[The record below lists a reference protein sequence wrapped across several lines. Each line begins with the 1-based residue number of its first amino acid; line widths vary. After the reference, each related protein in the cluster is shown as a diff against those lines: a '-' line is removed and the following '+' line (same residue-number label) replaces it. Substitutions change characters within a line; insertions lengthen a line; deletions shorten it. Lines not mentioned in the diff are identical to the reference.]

1 MKQLQD
7 KPDTGIEATKHRH
20 TALTGAGVTNT
31 HDARLASVATQVAGP
46 TDTARTSNSAAASVP
61 PALDIV
67 DVHVAFKERRR
78 KLPVL
83 NGLSL
88 TVEKGEFVAIV
99 GPSGCGKST
108 LFHIIGGLLNPQAGE
123 VRMNGKPVTGQR
135 GHISYMPQQPAL
147 FPWRTIEDNVLLA
160 GEVASAAAFTASNAL
175 PAPRPEALAETRHW
189 LGSVGLAGFE
199 RAYPHQLSGG
209 MQQRVAFLRALLSPQ
224 ELMLLDEP
232 FSALDALTRS
242 DMQRWLLDIWEQN
255 RRSVLF
261 ITHNIEEALL
271 LADRVYVLS
280 NRPAAV
286 LHEVQVPFDRPRREE
301 ITEDPAFLER
311 KRQIA
316 QWMKEEQQ
324 KARLS

>member
-1 MKQLQD
+1 MT
-7 KPDTGIEATKHRH
+7 PA
-20 TALTGAGVTNT
+20 
-31 HDARLASVATQVAGP
+31 P
-46 TDTARTSNSAAASVP
+46 VP
-61 PALDIV
+61 PALDV
-67 DVHVAFKERRR
+67 VNVHASFRERRS

-88 TVEKGEFVAIV
+88 TVEQGEFVAIV

-108 LFHIIGGLLNPQAGE
+108 LFHIIGGLLKPQEGQ
-123 VRMNGKPVTGQR
+123 VLMNGQNVTGQR
-135 GHISYMPQQPAL
+135 GKISYMPQQPAL

-160 GEVASAAAFTASNAL
+160 GEVASS
-175 PAPRPEALAETRHW
+175 APPRAEALEEARKW
-189 LGSVGLAGFE
+189 LSSVGLAGFE
-199 RAYPHQLSGG
+199 QAYPHMLSGG
-209 MQQRVAFLRALLSPQ
+209 MQQRAAFLRALLSPQ

-280 NRPAAV
+280 NRPATV
-286 LHEVQVPFDRPRREE
+286 LHEVHVPFDRPRREE
-301 ITEDPAFLER
+301 ITEESAFLER

-316 QWMKEEQQ
+316 QWMREEQQ

>member
-1 MKQLQD
+1 MNRQQD
-7 KPDTGIEATKHRH
+7 EHVQPERGACTLEPKHGEKLHSATPDQPAH
-20 TALTGAGVTNT
+20 TTPA
-31 HDARLASVATQVAGP
+31 P
-46 TDTARTSNSAAASVP
+46 VP
-61 PALDIV
+61 PALDVV
-67 DVHVAFKERRR
+67 DVHVSFRERRSR
-78 KLPVL
+78 LPVL

-88 TVEKGEFVAIV
+88 SVKQGEFVAIV

-108 LFHIIGGLLNPQAGE
+108 LFHIIGGLLKPQEGQ
-123 VRMNGKPVTGQR
+123 VLMNGYDVTGQR
-135 GHISYMPQQPAL
+135 GKISYMPQQPAL

-160 GEVASAAAFTASNAL
+160 GEVAASA
-175 PAPRPEALAETRHW
+175 PPRAEALAEARKW
-189 LGSVGLAGFE
+189 LSSVGLAGFE
-199 RAYPHQLSGG
+199 QAYPHMLSGG
-209 MQQRVAFLRALLSPQ
+209 MQQRAAFLRALLSPQ

-280 NRPAAV
+280 NRPAMV
-286 LHEVQVPFDRPRREE
+286 LHEVYVPFDRPRREE
-301 ITEDPAFLER
+301 ITEESAFLER

-316 QWMKEEQQ
+316 QWMREEQQ

>member
-1 MKQLQD
+1 MNQQQ
-7 KPDTGIEATKHRH
+7 EE
-20 TALTGAGVTNT
+20 
-31 HDARLASVATQVAGP
+31 QVQPGRG
-46 TDTARTSNSAAASVP
+46 ARTMEPKHGEKLHPVTPDQPANPASAPVP
-61 PALDIV
+61 SALDVV
-67 DVHVAFKERRR
+67 DVHASFRERRSR
-78 KLPVL
+78 LPVL

-88 TVEKGEFVAIV
+88 TVEQGEFVAIV

-108 LFHIIGGLLNPQAGE
+108 LFHIIGGLLKPQEGQ
-123 VRMNGKPVTGQR
+123 VLMNGQNVTGQR
-135 GHISYMPQQPAL
+135 GKISYMPQQPAL

-160 GEVASAAAFTASNAL
+160 GEVATNA
-175 PAPRPEALAETRHW
+175 PPRAEALAEARKW
-189 LGSVGLAGFE
+189 LSSVGLAGFE
-199 RAYPHQLSGG
+199 QAYPHMLSGG
-209 MQQRVAFLRALLSPQ
+209 MQQRAAFLRALLSPQ

-280 NRPAAV
+280 NRPATV
-286 LHEVQVPFDRPRREE
+286 LHEVHVPFDRPRREE
-301 ITEDPAFLER
+301 NTEESAFLER

-316 QWMKEEQQ
+316 QWMREEQQ
-324 KARLS
+324 KTRLS

>member
-1 MKQLQD
+1 MNRQQD
-7 KPDTGIEATKHRH
+7 EQVQPGRGARALEPKHGEKLH
-20 TALTGAGVTNT
+20 SANSGL
-31 HDARLASVATQVAGP
+31 P
-46 TDTARTSNSAAASVP
+46 TTTTPAPVP
-61 PALDIV
+61 PALDV
-67 DVHVAFKERRR
+67 VNVHASFRERRSR
-78 KLPVL
+78 LPVL

-88 TVEKGEFVAIV
+88 TVEQGEFVAIV

-108 LFHIIGGLLNPQAGE
+108 LFHIIGGLLKPQEGQ
-123 VRMNGKPVTGQR
+123 VLMNGYDVTGQR
-135 GHISYMPQQPAL
+135 GKISYMPQQPAL

-160 GEVASAAAFTASNAL
+160 GEVAASA
-175 PAPRPEALAETRHW
+175 PPRAEALAEARKW
-189 LGSVGLAGFE
+189 LSSVGLAGFE
-199 RAYPHQLSGG
+199 QAYPHMLSGG
-209 MQQRVAFLRALLSPQ
+209 MQQRAAFLRALLSPQ

-280 NRPAAV
+280 NRPATV
-286 LHEVQVPFDRPRREE
+286 LHEVHVPFDRPRREE
-301 ITEDPAFLER
+301 ITEESAFLER

-316 QWMKEEQQ
+316 QWMREEQQ

>member
-1 MKQLQD
+1 MNRQQD
-7 KPDTGIEATKHRH
+7 EQVQPGRGAHTMEPKHGEKLHPATPDRPA
-20 TALTGAGVTNT
+20 NT
-31 HDARLASVATQVAGP
+31 TPAP
-46 TDTARTSNSAAASVP
+46 VP
-61 PALDIV
+61 PALDV
-67 DVHVAFKERRR
+67 VKVHASFRERRSR
-78 KLPVL
+78 LPVL

-88 TVEKGEFVAIV
+88 TVEQGEFVAIV

-108 LFHIIGGLLNPQAGE
+108 LFHIIGGLLKPQEGQ
-123 VRMNGKPVTGQR
+123 VLMNGQNVTGQR
-135 GHISYMPQQPAL
+135 GKISYMPQQPAL

-160 GEVASAAAFTASNAL
+160 GEVASS
-175 PAPRPEALAETRHW
+175 APPRNEALAEARKW
-189 LGSVGLAGFE
+189 LSSVGLAGFE
-199 RAYPHQLSGG
+199 QAYPHMLSGG
-209 MQQRVAFLRALLSPQ
+209 MQQRAAFLRALLSPQ

-280 NRPAAV
+280 NRPATV
-286 LHEVQVPFDRPRREE
+286 LHEVHVPFDRPRREE
-301 ITEDPAFLER
+301 ITEESAFLER

-316 QWMKEEQQ
+316 QWMREEQQ

>member
-1 MKQLQD
+1 MEVYILGSDEHMNRQQD
-7 KPDTGIEATKHRH
+7 E
-20 TALTGAGVTNT
+20 
-31 HDARLASVATQVAGP
+31 QVQPERG
-46 TDTARTSNSAAASVP
+46 ARTLEPKLGKKIYSTNSGLPTYTTAASVP
-61 PALDIV
+61 PALDVV
-67 DVHVAFKERRR
+67 DVHASFRERRSR
-78 KLPVL
+78 LPVL

-88 TVEKGEFVAIV
+88 TVKQGEFVAIV

-108 LFHIIGGLLNPQAGE
+108 LFHIIGGLLKPQEGQ
-123 VRMNGKPVTGQR
+123 VLMNGHDVTGQR
-135 GHISYMPQQPAL
+135 GKISYMPQQPAL

-160 GEVASAAAFTASNAL
+160 GEVAMDT
-175 PAPRPEALAETRHW
+175 PPRAEALAEARKW
-189 LGSVGLAGFE
+189 LSSVGLAGFE
-199 RAYPHQLSGG
+199 QAYPHMLSGG
-209 MQQRVAFLRALLSPQ
+209 MQQRAAFLRALLSPQ

-280 NRPAAV
+280 NRPATV
-286 LHEVQVPFDRPRREE
+286 LHEVHVPFDRPRREE
-301 ITEDPAFLER
+301 ITEESAFLER

-316 QWMKEEQQ
+316 QWMREEQQ

>member
-1 MKQLQD
+1 MNRQLDQQVQPERGTSVLEP
-7 KPDTGIEATKHRH
+7 KHGEKHHPATPDQPAITTPA
-20 TALTGAGVTNT
+20 
-31 HDARLASVATQVAGP
+31 P
-46 TDTARTSNSAAASVP
+46 VP
-61 PALDIV
+61 PALDV
-67 DVHVAFKERRR
+67 VNVHASFRERRSR
-78 KLPVL
+78 LSVL

-88 TVEKGEFVAIV
+88 TVEQGEFVAIV

-108 LFHIIGGLLNPQAGE
+108 LFHIIGGLLKPQEGQ
-123 VRMNGKPVTGQR
+123 VLMNGQNVTGQR
-135 GHISYMPQQPAL
+135 GKISYMPQQPAL

-160 GEVASAAAFTASNAL
+160 GEVASST
-175 PAPRPEALAETRHW
+175 PPRTEALAEARKW
-189 LGSVGLAGFE
+189 LSSVGLAGFE
-199 RAYPHQLSGG
+199 QAYPHMLSGG
-209 MQQRVAFLRALLSPQ
+209 MQQRAAFLRALLSPQ

-280 NRPAAV
+280 NRPATV
-286 LHEVQVPFDRPRREE
+286 LHEVHVPFDRPRREE
-301 ITEDPAFLER
+301 ITEESAFLER

-316 QWMKEEQQ
+316 QWMREEQQ

>member
-1 MKQLQD
+1 MNRQQD
-7 KPDTGIEATKHRH
+7 EQFQPGRGAHTMEPKHGEKLHLATPNRPAN
-20 TALTGAGVTNT
+20 TAPA
-31 HDARLASVATQVAGP
+31 P
-46 TDTARTSNSAAASVP
+46 VP
-61 PALDIV
+61 PALDV
-67 DVHVAFKERRR
+67 VNVHASFRERRSR
-78 KLPVL
+78 LPVL

-88 TVEKGEFVAIV
+88 TVEQGEFVAIV

-108 LFHIIGGLLNPQAGE
+108 LFHIIGGLLKPQEGQ
-123 VRMNGKPVTGQR
+123 VLMNGLDVTGQR
-135 GHISYMPQQPAL
+135 GKISYMPQQPAL

-160 GEVASAAAFTASNAL
+160 GEVASS
-175 PAPRPEALAETRHW
+175 APPRAEALAEARKW
-189 LGSVGLAGFE
+189 LSSVGLAGFE
-199 RAYPHQLSGG
+199 QAYPHMLSGG
-209 MQQRVAFLRALLSPQ
+209 MQQRAAFLRALLSPQ

-280 NRPAAV
+280 NRPATV
-286 LHEVQVPFDRPRREE
+286 LHEVHVPFDRPRREE
-301 ITEDPAFLER
+301 ITEESAFLER
-311 KRQIA
+311 KRQIS
-316 QWMKEEQQ
+316 QWMREEQQ

>member
-1 MKQLQD
+1 MEPKHGE
-7 KPDTGIEATKHRH
+7 KFHSATPDQPANATP
-20 TALTGAGVTNT
+20 AL
-31 HDARLASVATQVAGP
+31 
-46 TDTARTSNSAAASVP
+46 VP
-61 PALDIV
+61 PALDV
-67 DVHVAFKERRR
+67 VNVHASFRERRSR
-78 KLPVL
+78 LSVL

-88 TVEKGEFVAIV
+88 TVEQGEFVAIV

-108 LFHIIGGLLNPQAGE
+108 LFHIIGGLLKPQEGQ
-123 VRMNGKPVTGQR
+123 VLMNGQNVTGQR
-135 GHISYMPQQPAL
+135 GKISYMPQQPAL

-160 GEVASAAAFTASNAL
+160 GEVASS
-175 PAPRPEALAETRHW
+175 APPRAEALAEARKW
-189 LGSVGLAGFE
+189 LSSVGLAGFE
-199 RAYPHQLSGG
+199 QAYPHMLSGG
-209 MQQRVAFLRALLSPQ
+209 MQQRAAFLRALLSPQ

-280 NRPAAV
+280 NRPATV
-286 LHEVQVPFDRPRREE
+286 LHEVHVPFDRPRREE
-301 ITEDPAFLER
+301 ITEESAFLER

-316 QWMKEEQQ
+316 QWMREEQQ
-324 KARLS
+324 KARL

>member
-1 MKQLQD
+1 MNRQ
-7 KPDTGIEATKHRH
+7 PDEQVQPGRGARAMEPKHGEELHSATPDRP
-20 TALTGAGVTNT
+20 
-31 HDARLASVATQVAGP
+31 ATTPAP
-46 TDTARTSNSAAASVP
+46 VP
-61 PALDIV
+61 PALDVV
-67 DVHVAFKERRR
+67 DVHASFRERRSR
-78 KLPVL
+78 LPVL

-88 TVEKGEFVAIV
+88 TVEQGEFVAIV

-108 LFHIIGGLLNPQAGE
+108 LFHIIGGLLKPQKGR
-123 VRMNGKPVTGQR
+123 VLMDGHDVTGQR
-135 GHISYMPQQPAL
+135 GKISYMPQQPAL

-160 GEVASAAAFTASNAL
+160 GEVAASA
-175 PAPRPEALAETRHW
+175 PPRAEALAEARKW
-189 LGSVGLAGFE
+189 LSSVGLAGFE
-199 RAYPHQLSGG
+199 QAYPHMLSGG
-209 MQQRVAFLRALLSPQ
+209 MQQRAAFLRALLSPQ

-280 NRPAAV
+280 NRPATV
-286 LHEVQVPFDRPRREE
+286 LHEVHVPFDRPRREE
-301 ITEDPAFLER
+301 ITEESAFLER
-311 KRQIA
+311 KRQIS
-316 QWMKEEQQ
+316 QWMREEQQ

>member
-1 MKQLQD
+1 ME
-7 KPDTGIEATKHRH
+7 P
-20 TALTGAGVTNT
+20 T
-31 HDARLASVATQVAGP
+31 HGEKF
-46 TDTARTSNSAAASVP
+46 NSATPDRSANTTPAPVP
-61 PALDIV
+61 PALDV
-67 DVHVAFKERRR
+67 VNVHASFRERRS

-83 NGLSL
+83 NDLSL
-88 TVEKGEFVAIV
+88 TVEQGEFVAIV

-108 LFHIIGGLLNPQAGE
+108 LFHIIGGLLKPQEGQ
-123 VRMNGKPVTGQR
+123 VLMNGQNVTGQR
-135 GHISYMPQQPAL
+135 GKISYMPQQPAL

-160 GEVASAAAFTASNAL
+160 GEVASS
-175 PAPRPEALAETRHW
+175 APPRAEALEEARKW
-189 LGSVGLAGFE
+189 LSSVGLAGFE
-199 RAYPHQLSGG
+199 QAYPHMLSGG
-209 MQQRVAFLRALLSPQ
+209 MQQRAAFLRALLSPQ

-280 NRPAAV
+280 NRPATV
-286 LHEVQVPFDRPRREE
+286 LHEVHVPFDRPRREE
-301 ITEDPAFLER
+301 ITEESAFLER

-316 QWMKEEQQ
+316 QWMREEQQ
-324 KARLS
+324 KARL